1 MTILVK
7 DTLVNLDLVETVHFD
22 NGNATISIVF
32 NSNNSRRFD
41 FFDPDNATEEDWLK
55 YEKCV
60 YIFAEKCGHGH
71 YSSKGKLKPT
81 NPFKLKP
88 ITKADLADNSNYKE
102 NHNGK
107 ENNI

>member
-22 NGNATISIVF
+22 NDNARISIIF
-32 NSNNSRRFD
+32 NSNNCRRID

-71 YSSKGKLKPT
+71 YSSKGKLKST
-81 NPFKLKP
+81 NPFSE
-88 ITKADLADNSNYKE
+88 ADWKE
-102 NHNGK
+102 IKERNNGK
-107 ENNI
+107 EDNI